1 MRKVSDRIRAHEV
14 GGACVYLKGKVLVV
28 AAHLD
33 GDGVDAR
40 AKVRHYDA
48 RGMGT
53 KGIV

>member
-33 GDGVDAR
+33 RDGVDAR
-40 AKVRHYDA
+40 AKIRHYDA
-48 RGMGT
+48 REKGT